1 MNVLVTVRLFCRNQ
15 LIAFSSVI
23 ISLVLNYIQS
33 ESYFSFS
40 MSNQS
45 FGCKAYVPAR
55 TYNVCVRMG
64 VCVFKAAGCVQ
75 LMSFTYLCSLCI
87 WWIHEWENPEI
98 ACELRT
104 IFKAMKTFPENRNIY
119 IFKTPSDYSYASNK
133 YSRQSGIVRPIIRS
147 KCGGKKHSVSKWVI
161 RGVWQFNF
169 VWLHICMLNPT
180 QFLSCLL
187 IAG

>member
-104 IFKAMKTFPENRNIY
+104 IFKPMKTFPENRNIY
-119 IFKTPSDYSYASNK
+119 SKRPVIIHMHRIN
-133 YSRQSGIVRPIIRS
+133 IVDKAELCDRL
-147 KCGGKKHSVSKWVI
+147 
-161 RGVWQFNF
+161 F
-169 VWLHICMLNPT
+169 VRN
-180 QFLSCLL
+180 
-187 IAG
+187 AGEKSIPFRNE